1 MRLSAP
7 LPAQAACIAA
17 ALALLTACNGA
28 APAGPGD
35 VSASAGGA
43 PAAIEVGTQL
53 AGTQSLART
62 LDDEPRS
69 IDPLLTPD
77 VQGQRIADDLF
88 EGLTAV
94 GIDGRPVPGVAES
107 WQSSPD
113 GLTWVFHLRPA
124 ARWSNGAPLTAQD
137 FVYSWRR
144 EVDPRTG
151 AQDAEELA
159 PIAGALAIA
168 SGKAAPDTLG
178 VRALDAHTLQ
188 VRLAGPTPYLLD
200 LLCQQYLYPVYA
212 PAIRRYGDQWTQ
224 PGHIVS
230 NGAFVLRE
238 RILGNRITLQKNP
251 LYWDAAHVRLQRVV
265 YYVLPDRSVQSERFM
280 AGQVQW
286 TDSFAANQSDWLRAH
301 LGAQVVNSPYF
312 GTYML
317 GFNFQMPPFKNNQ
330 PLREALVLAIDREP
344 LVHAMRSIYQP
355 AYTLIPPLPGY
366 VQQIPAWVKLSGE
379 ARHALARTLYR
390 EAGYSAAYPLHV
402 DISTSVQGADERHL
416 YEAVAAEWRAILGA
430 DVHVDEEE
438 FKVLIQDRELH
449 KLPLFH
455 DAWIG
460 DYPDP
465 NTFMQNFHSGN
476 GNNNGGYSN
485 PLFDRLID
493 QAGQETDNAARYRLF
508 EQAERLLN
516 QDAAYVPIY
525 YYATRHLVKP
535 YVRGWRLN
543 VMDRNLSR
551 YMYVL
556 EHQGN

>member
-1 MRLSAP
+1 ML
-7 LPAQAACIAA
+7 
-17 ALALLTACNGA
+17 LAACNGS
-28 APAGPGD
+28 APADPAN
-35 VSASAGGA
+35 ASATTSSA
-43 PAAIEVGTQL
+43 RRAIEVGTRL
-53 AGTQSLART
+53 ASTQVIART

-69 IDPLLTPD
+69 IDPLLTSD
-77 VQGQRIADDLF
+77 VPGQRIADDLF

-94 GIDGRPVPGVAES
+94 GVDGRPVPGVADS

-124 ARWSNGAPLTAQD
+124 ARWSNGAPVTARD

-159 PIAGALAIA
+159 PIHGALAIA
-168 SGKAAPDTLG
+168 SGKAPPDTLG
-178 VRALDAHTLQ
+178 VTALDPHTLQ

-200 LLCQQYLYPVYA
+200 LLCQAYLYPVYA
-212 PAIRRYGDQWTQ
+212 PAIRRYGDQWTR
-224 PGHIVS
+224 PDHIVS

-238 RILGNRITLQKNP
+238 RILGNRITVEKNP

-286 TDSFAANQSDWLRAH
+286 TDSFAANQSDWLKAH
-301 LGAQVVNSPYF
+301 LGAQVKNSPYF

-317 GFNFQMPPFKNNQ
+317 GFNFEIPPFRNNQ

-344 LVHAMRSIYQP
+344 LVHAMRSIYTP

-366 VQQIPAWVKLSGE
+366 VPQVPGWVQLSEE
-379 ARHALARTLYR
+379 ARHALARRLYR
-390 EAGYSAAYPLHV
+390 EAGYSPAYPLHV

-465 NTFMQNFHSGN
+465 YTFLQNFYSGN
-476 GNNNGGYSN
+476 GNNNGGYSSAA
-485 PLFDRLID
+485 FDRLID
-493 QAGQETDNAARYRLF
+493 QAGQQTDELARYRLF
-508 EQAERLLN
+508 EQAERVLDE
-516 QDAAYVPIY
+516 DAVYVPIY

-535 YVRGWRLN
+535 YVRGWQLN

-551 YMYVL
+551 YLYVL
-556 EHQGN
+556 EHRGN